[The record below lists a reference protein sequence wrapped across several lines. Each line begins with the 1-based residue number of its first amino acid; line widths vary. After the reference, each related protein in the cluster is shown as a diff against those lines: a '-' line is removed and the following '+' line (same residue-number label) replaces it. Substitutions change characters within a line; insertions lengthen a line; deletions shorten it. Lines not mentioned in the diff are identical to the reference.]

1 MGIYLWLMELVNI
14 SEWQALTDFL
24 TTQDQTIRN
33 VLSIVG
39 VVICIIGLLQCFL
52 GYKLFRI
59 WCGIVG
65 FFIGVLLA
73 IALATTGILHESNV
87 ADLISVLLIIVLG
100 TTGALIANKVYLVGL
115 FIYAFSAVFIIG
127 FVLTAVFT
135 SSLLACLVVGILAG
149 TAMGVLV
156 VIHRRFWI
164 ILMTSIQ
171 GGLSVCTGLM
181 LVMQSTELG
190 FAFILPPVLSVAGFF
205 VQYFFD
211 KKDGGKTVKT
221 KTTIKETK
229 TTVVAAHADTPAQT
243 ETPSPTETPE
253 PTESP
258 EHNETQKETEEPA
271 QAETPEHTETQVAPE
286 GEESTSD

>member
-14 SEWQALTDFL
+14 GEWQVLTEFL
-24 TTQDQTIRN
+24 TTQDQTIKN

-39 VVICIIGLLQCFL
+39 VIVCIIGLLQCFL
-52 GYKLFRI
+52 GYRLFRI

-65 FFIGVLLA
+65 FFIGVMLA
-73 IALATTGILHESNV
+73 VALATTGILHESTA

-100 TTGALIANKVYLVGL
+100 ITGALIANKVYLVGL
-115 FIYAFSAVFIIG
+115 FLYAFSAVFIIG
-127 FVLTAVFT
+127 FVLTAIFT
-135 SSLLACLVVGILAG
+135 NSLLACLVVGILAG

-181 LVMQSTELG
+181 LIMQSTELG
-190 FAFILPPVLSVAGFF
+190 YAFILPLVLSVAGFF

-211 KKDGGKTVKT
+211 KKSPGKIEKS
-221 KTTIKETK
+221 KAAAPETK
-229 TTVVAAHADTPAQT
+229 STDVSAQT
-243 ETPSPTETPE
+243 ETPAHTEAQ
-253 PTESP
+253 
-258 EHNETQKETEEPA
+258 EHT
-271 QAETPEHTETQVAPE
+271 ETPEHTEVQEHTEAKEHTETPPQESVPEAEQPAP
-286 GEESTSD
+286 